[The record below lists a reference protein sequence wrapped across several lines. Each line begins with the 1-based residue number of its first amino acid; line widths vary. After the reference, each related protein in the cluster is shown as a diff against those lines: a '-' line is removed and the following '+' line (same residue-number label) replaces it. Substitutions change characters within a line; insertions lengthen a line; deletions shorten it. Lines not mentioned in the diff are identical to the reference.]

1 MTPYDWGSHGQTISF
16 NAELTVDD
24 IEVEMNC
31 KKILHRVLNFS
42 NVQRKVIEEPRKV
55 DRLFRII
62 WIKTFIPRSLFE
74 VWYGSLVN

>member
-62 WIKTFIPRSLFE
+62 
-74 VWYGSLVN
+74 